1 MKPIEGYNKLRGG
14 YYTPKKIAEFIAT
27 WAIRTKNDEIL
38 EPSCGDGS
46 FISAIADRLHEM
58 GASDQSIKHNVTGV
72 ELDKVEASKASQY
85 GPNVVQSDFFTY
97 YQKCIDGEKEFDVI
111 VGNPPFIRYQ
121 NFEEEYRKVA
131 FELMTKHGF
140 QPNRL
145 MNIWLPF
152 LVLACKA
159 LKPDGRV
166 GMVIPAELF
175 QVDYAAEARL
185 FLSNYFESLTLVTF
199 KKLVFDDIQQEVI
212 LLLGE
217 RKSSKQGIRV
227 VELDGLESLISAGQT
242 CLEVAEVKKLDHS
255 KDKWV
260 KYYLSNEEL
269 NLLDRLN
276 KSSKITN
283 ATDLYDVNVG
293 LVSGENAFFVI
304 NQEIVDKFH
313 LQESVVP
320 IISRTDQIK
329 GLELTEQDYEN
340 LVKAGK
346 KVYFFE
352 PADLPIDELPKSQRK
367 YIQWGEA
374 QEYNKNY
381 KCRIRPRWYHVSYT
395 WRAEAFLVR
404 QANLYPKMVLNNKH
418 ALVTDTLHKV
428 RFHEGVD
435 GRTVVGA
442 FLNTYTLALSETL
455 GRSYG
460 GGVLTFE
467 PGEMRKMRI
476 PMIAADKLDLDKM
489 DALQREGKI
498 DDILQYTDEILLHQG
513 LGLTAHEVEL
523 LYNIW
528 SKMKDR
534 RLSRKNRKG

>member
-14 YYTPKKIAEFIAT
+14 YYTPKKIAELIAT

-85 GPNVVQSDFFTY
+85 GPNVVQSDFLTY

-131 FELMTKHGF
+131 CELMTKHGF

-523 LYNIW
+523 LHNIW

>member
-14 YYTPKKIAEFIAT
+14 YYTPEKIAEFIST
-27 WAIRTKNDEIL
+27 WAIRTTNDEIL

-58 GASDQSIKHNVTGV
+58 GALNQSIEQNVTGV
-72 ELDKVEASKASQY
+72 ELDKIEAKKASQY

-97 YQKCIDGEKEFDVI
+97 YQKHIDGKKEFDVI

-227 VELDGLESLISAGQT
+227 VELDGLESLIAAGQA
-242 CLEVAEVKKLDHS
+242 CLDVAEVKKLDHS

-276 KSSKITN
+276 KSSKIAN
-283 ATDLYDVNVG
+283 ATELYDVNVG

-304 NQEIVDKFH
+304 NQETVDKYD

-329 GLELTEQDYEN
+329 GLELTKQDYEN
-340 LVKAGK
+340 LVGAGK

-352 PADLPIDELPKSQRK
+352 PADLPIDELPKSQQK
-367 YIQWGEA
+367 YIQWGET
-374 QEYNKNY
+374 QGYNKNY

-476 PMIAADKLDLDKM
+476 PMTMADKLDLDKM

-498 DDILQYTDEILLHQG
+498 DEILQYTDEILLHQG
-513 LGLTAHEVEL
+513 LGLTAYEIEL
-523 LYNIW
+523 LHNIW
-528 SKMKDR
+528 NKMRDR
-534 RLSRKNRKG
+534 RLSRKNRK